1 MKSLFALLFGAS
13 RAPAPVPAPPDEDIP
28 RYPPFAQ
35 GLPAAPVGRIL
46 ATQAELIDAL
56 RHTLALPD
64 KDYRAILAPV
74 LERYAAFTHL
84 LPASEAHHHR
94 GAGGLFRHGLEV
106 AHWAALASEG
116 TLFGLGATPRE
127 RKDQEP
133 RWRLAVGLAGLLHDI
148 GKPVSDLSI
157 VDRSGTAQWNPYLE
171 NLTDWA
177 GQHGVDH
184 YFLRWR
190 DKRHQRH
197 EQFSVLV
204 SERVLTPACLSYLTA
219 AGPEILQAMLEAI
232 AGVDRGGV
240 LAGLVLDADRKSVER
255 DLRAHHLPGE
265 ASLGVPVEKYL
276 LDAMRRLVREERW
289 TVNQPGA
296 RVWRF
301 REGLHVVWKAAAGDI
316 GDLLARDRVPGIPR
330 DPDTLADILLERGLA
345 IPRDLPD
352 GRTYRYWRMV
362 PAALDLP
369 LYLLRLAAP
378 ELIFSGE
385 PPLVVAGRLLDDAET
400 GESPSS
406 PADEVQAAGENP
418 ARSTVLGTAL
428 PLPAEPVARQPVA
441 SHGKSRSKAGK
452 TKEPDTSDPT
462 PPPEIP
468 RQEEAVLPSP
478 TEVADTTPAHQPHP
492 AAESAALVDENA
504 PAPPVRDPA
513 RDEAEA
519 WLAAQGQAGEWLSA
533 ILRRAGSGQGPGL
546 VMADG
551 RVFLSRPATAQSL
564 DVEPREFLGVLDQA
578 GWIETEVLAPLRKI
592 RDIGGQRGVV
602 LIVEV
607 SRRILALARDAR
619 PGTAAATS
627 AGTVSPEDSGA
638 VPGSADALIALIRS
652 GRELPFPVTREEGWL
667 VVPDAILDWYVQ
679 AHQGLSRARL
689 VVELHRH
696 PDCRMEGK
704 PSLRVRPAP
713 REAEP

>member
-1 MKSLFALLFGAS
+1 MKSLFAVLFGVS

-28 RYPPFAQ
+28 RYPPFAK

-177 GQHGVDH
+177 GQHGVDR

-240 LAGLVLDADRKSVER
+240 LAGLVLDADRQSVER
-255 DLRAHHLPGE
+255 DLRANHLPGE

-276 LDAMRRLVREERW
+276 LDAMRRLVREGRW
-289 TVNQPGA
+289 TLNQPGA

-345 IPRDLPD
+345 VPRVLPD

-385 PPLVVAGRLLDDAET
+385 PPLVVAGRLLDGAET
-400 GESPSS
+400 GESPSSPADGS

-418 ARSTVLGTAL
+418 ARSTVLGTAP
-428 PLPAEPVARQPVA
+428 PLIAEPVARQPA
-441 SHGKSRSKAGK
+441 ARQGKSRPKAGMA
-452 TKEPDTSDPT
+452 KESDTNDPA
-462 PPPEIP
+462 PRPEIP
-468 RQEEAVLPSP
+468 RPEEAVSPSS
-478 TEVADTTPAHQPHP
+478 TEVADITPANPLHP
-492 AAESAALVDENA
+492 AA
-504 PAPPVRDPA
+504 APPVRDPA
-513 RDEAEA
+513 RAEAEA
-519 WLAAQGQAGEWLSA
+519 WLAAQGRAGEWLSA
-533 ILRRAGSGQGPGL
+533 ILRRAGSGQGPHP
-546 VMADG
+546 VMTDG
-551 RVFLSRPATAQSL
+551 RVFLPHPATAQSL

-602 LIVEV
+602 LVVEV
-607 SRRILALARDAR
+607 SRRLLALAGDAR
-619 PGTAAATS
+619 PGTAAAAS
-627 AGTVSPEDSGA
+627 AGVATPADSGA
-638 VPGSADALIALIRS
+638 VPGSADALIALIRA

-667 VVPDAILDWYVQ
+667 AVPDAILDWYVQ
-679 AHQGLSRARL
+679 AHPGLNRARL

-704 PSLRVRPAP
+704 PSLRVRPAA

>member
-1 MKSLFALLFGAS
+1 M
-13 RAPAPVPAPPDEDIP
+13 
-28 RYPPFAQ
+28 
-35 GLPAAPVGRIL
+35 
-46 ATQAELIDAL
+46 
-56 RHTLALPD
+56 
-64 KDYRAILAPV
+64 
-74 LERYAAFTHL
+74 
-84 LPASEAHHHR
+84 
-94 GAGGLFRHGLEV
+94 EV

-177 GQHGVDH
+177 GQHGVDR

-255 DLRAHHLPGE
+255 DLRANHLPGE

-276 LDAMRRLVREERW
+276 LDAMRRLVREGRW
-289 TVNQPGA
+289 TLNQPGA

-316 GDLLARDRVPGIPR
+316 GELLARDRIPGIPR

-345 IPRDLPD
+345 MPRELPT

-362 PAALDLP
+362 PAVLEAP

-378 ELIFSGE
+378 ELLFSGE

-418 ARSTVLGTAL
+418 SQSTVLGTAP
-428 PLPAEPVARQPVA
+428 PLPAEPVARQPA
-441 SHGKSRSKAGK
+441 ARQGRSRPKVGMA
-452 TKEPDTSDPT
+452 KESDTNDPA

-468 RQEEAVLPSP
+468 RPEEAVSPSS
-478 TEVADTTPAHQPHP
+478 TEAADITPANPPHP
-492 AAESAALVDENA
+492 AA
-504 PAPPVRDPA
+504 APPVRDPA
-513 RDEAEA
+513 RAEAEA
-519 WLAAQGQAGEWLSA
+519 WLAAQGRAGEWLSV

-551 RVFLSRPATAQSL
+551 RVFLPHPATAQGL

-602 LIVEV
+602 LVAEV
-607 SRRILALARDAR
+607 SRRILALAGDAR
-619 PGTAAATS
+619 PGTAAAAS
-627 AGTVSPEDSGA
+627 SGVSPPTDSGA

-667 VVPDAILDWYVQ
+667 AVPDTILDWYVQ
-679 AHQGLSRARL
+679 AHPGLSRARL
-689 VVELHRH
+689 VLELHRH